1 MQKVDKYEIND
12 ITFAQERELYNL
24 YKKSYRNSSLNENG
38 KVTKLNVDWDSHDS
52 CIAKCIEL
60 AFDDPQKTLQHLK
73 HPEIDEL
80 GQQILLR
87 YLRMDGESKKESGD

>member
-52 CIAKCIEL
+52 CIAK
-60 AFDDPQKTLQHLK
+60 
-73 HPEIDEL
+73 
-80 GQQILLR
+80 
-87 YLRMDGESKKESGD
+87 